1 MRFTPEQLKRSDE
14 LAQQYVAL
22 DAETTASWAEG
33 TWAEREPESDGSFLS
48 RLRAAGRE
56 VPQFDWTNL
65 YVGRGLD
72 KEFVAFMNVI
82 RRRIASILL
91 DKSRRENLLVPIL
104 DRFDIEDE
112 VSESELASDGHP
124 QLKDIAS
131 LKELRDRLIATVD
144 TVLLRLVLYRYLE
157 AQYGY
162 EPTDEERQ
170 EIAFGS
176 YDELIKQTTRADDQ
190 RLQELLGRARKEA
203 GIQAGQPT
211 SEQRKLFEDAMQVK
225 QPEAF
230 EDGIRER
237 HGYHRALAGGD
248 LHQGEISRAADALQD
263 YLLENCREDLA
274 TLIEGTRSDR
284 YSFHYADLDP
294 RAFQQFYEDTIGTE
308 IRPRYNPET
317 ENIEVGVEEWSKN
330 QKEQGAFYTDK
341 KIAEWLASRTLG
353 SRLDNWYDRL
363 LDFLDA
369 EAKEP
374 KGRLPKLRR
383 LLDELLNVRV
393 LDFTCGGGIFL
404 RAAFERLVQEQQ
416 RVAEALETHLP
427 KEVYRTLTEGA
438 PYDLFGPSVETGRW
452 EWHVLLH
459 CLYGVDLDVK
469 AINVASNLLTLSAL
483 TYKPHGVSF
492 PSFINTNL
500 KVGNAFVV
508 PLTPERRENL
518 SEVYQEEIQ
527 RLIALRKKLRDPE
540 LSRDRWRDLN
550 EEASSI
556 TREITNSQIVLA
568 FDEVFP
574 DLPDEEVI
582 RRVREV
588 GCFLYEIE
596 FPEAYFYEDG
606 TWKDNQGFDVI
617 LGNPPW
623 EVPAKELNHFLP
635 EFDTEYRLLSGPDSK
650 KREEELLSDPE
661 IARRWKRY
669 QRSVDDFK
677 KLLGAQYYEHQVGEV
692 KGRKVP
698 GEKNLYKYATELA
711 FRQTVENGRIGM
723 VLEAGLWLDVS
734 AKGPRKLLLDNT
746 DLSAVCGFNNKG
758 IFSGVDDRTRFTC
771 TVAQKG
777 RSTDVLPVIF
787 MREEVEAL
795 ERFDE
800 EKVEIPASKVRKHPS
815 DAYLLM
821 SVRSEEHWNAVGP
834 LKNHPRLEDEPWLV
848 DIYTRELHENDQ
860 RDKFKNKPADI
871 PVLKGAQFN
880 IWGVF
885 EGDKPE
891 YWIDMDGENEAGSF
905 LRRRQWKRLK
915 NKSAKKINEEGYHI
929 KGSSNIDL
937 FINWVEAVTGER
949 ILKEWS
955 YTDKWKALPKEWRKL
970 DLDGYRVAWRDGTNM
985 TNKRTLVPAVVPRR
999 VALTHTAPFIRPFKL
1014 TVKKEKVE
1022 WELRYSH
1029 ECLLYLTGILSS
1041 YAADSKAK
1049 GEVGKSHLTSGI
1061 FKGLH
1066 VPKWTG
1072 SERQRRIA
1080 ELCAMLTCLPATEE
1094 RPWADYIDLG
1104 KAVGVDPETD
1114 ALTGAEE
1121 RREAEV
1127 ELNALANKEYGLDR
1141 EGFEFLIGEL
1151 FDTPEHREEH
1161 FSMRDHIVR
1170 EM

>member
-1 MRFTPEQLKRSDE
+1 LRFTPEQLKRSDE

-22 DAETTASWAEG
+22 DAEMTASWAEG

-72 KEFVAFMNVI
+72 EEFVAFMNVI

-91 DKSRRENLLVPIL
+91 DKSRREDLLVPIL
-104 DRFDIEDE
+104 DRFDVEDE
-112 VSESELASDGHP
+112 VSESKLASDGHP

-131 LKELRDRLIATVD
+131 LKEIRDRLIATVD

-162 EPTDEERQ
+162 KPTDEERQ

-203 GIQAGQPT
+203 GVQAGQAT
-211 SEQRKLFEDAMQVK
+211 SGQRKLFEDAMQVK

-230 EDGIRER
+230 EDGIREH
-237 HGYHRALAGGD
+237 HGHHRALAGGD
-248 LHQGEISRAADALQD
+248 LHQGEIARAADALQG

-294 RAFQQFYEDTIGTE
+294 RAFQRFYEDTIGTE
-308 IRPRYNPET
+308 IRPQYNPET
-317 ENIEVGVEEWSKN
+317 ENVEVGVEEWSKN
-330 QKEQGAFYTDK
+330 QKEQGAFYTDE

-427 KEVYRTLTEGA
+427 DEVYRTLTEGE
-438 PYDLFGPSVETGRW
+438 PYDLFGPSMETGRW
-452 EWHVLLH
+452 EWRVLLH

-500 KVGNAFVV
+500 KVGNALVI

-556 TREITNSQIVLA
+556 TREITNSQIALA

-574 DLPDEEVI
+574 DLSDEEVI

-596 FPEAYFYEDG
+596 FPEAYFCEDG
-606 TWKDNQGFDVI
+606 TWKDDPGFDVV

-623 EVPAKELNHFLP
+623 EVPAKELNQFLP
-635 EFDTEYRLLSGPDSK
+635 EFDPEYSSLTGPESK
-650 KREEELLSDPE
+650 KREEALLSDAE
-661 IARRWKRY
+661 IEKRWKAY
-669 QRSVDDFK
+669 KQSIDDYRDILSGK
-677 KLLGAQYYEHQVGEV
+677 YYRHQAATV
-692 KGRKVP
+692 KGREVAAS
-698 GEKNLYKYATELA
+698 KNLYRYAAELA
-711 FRQTVENGRIGM
+711 FHQTDSVGHIGM

-734 AKGPRKLLLDNT
+734 AKGLRKLFLDRT
-746 DLSAVCGFNNKG
+746 DISAVCGFNNKG
-758 IFSGVDDRTRFTC
+758 IFSKIDDRTRFTC
-771 TVAQKG
+771 TVARKG
-777 RSTDVLPVIF
+777 ESTDVLPAIF
-787 MREEVEAL
+787 MREEIEAL
-795 ERFDE
+795 DRFDE
-800 EKVEIPASKVRKHPS
+800 EKVEIPAEKIREHPS
-815 DAYLLM
+815 DAYRVM
-821 SVRSEEHWNAVGP
+821 SVRSTEHWKAMGA
-834 LKNHPRLEDEPWLV
+834 LKHHPRLEEEPWSV
-848 DIYTRELHENDQ
+848 DTYTRELHEADQ
-860 RDKFKNKPADI
+860 REYFKAEPGEL
-871 PVLKGAQFN
+871 PVVKGAQFN
-880 IWGVF
+880 LWGVF
-885 EGDKPE
+885 EGTLPE
-891 YWIDMDGENEAGSF
+891 YWISMDNDEAGGF
-905 LRRRQWKRLK
+905 LRKRQWKRMK
-915 NKSAKKINEEGYHI
+915 NQVADVLRRRGTSV
-929 KGSSNIDL
+929 KGSSKIKL
-937 FINWVEAVTGER
+937 FLNWVGAVTGTNIPKDLPDEQ
-949 ILKEWS
+949 
-955 YTDKWKALPKEWRKL
+955 KWQALPEEWRRL
-970 DLDGYRVAWRDGTNM
+970 DLDGYRIAWRDGTNM
-985 TNKRTLVPAVVPRR
+985 TNKRTLVPAIIPRR
-999 VALTHTAPFIRPFKL
+999 VALTDKAPFIRPFTL
-1014 TVKKEKVE
+1014 EVGESEVE
-1022 WELRYSH
+1022 WTLQYSH
-1029 ECLLYLTGILSS
+1029 KCLLYLAGILSS
-1041 YAADSKAK
+1041 YAADSLIRSN
-1049 GEVGKSHLTSGI
+1049 VGKTTLTL
-1061 FKGLH
+1061 GLFQDLH
-1066 VPKWTG
+1066 APEWNG
-1072 SERQRRIA
+1072 SERQMRIA
-1080 ELCAMLTCLPATEE
+1080 ELCAMLTCLPATDE
-1094 RPWADYIDLG
+1094 RPWADYADLG
-1104 KAVGVDPETD
+1104 KVVGVHPETD
-1114 ALTGAEE
+1114 SLTGTKE
-1121 RREAEV
+1121 RRDAKV
-1127 ELNALANKEYGLDR
+1127 ELNALANKEYGLGRD
-1141 EGFEFLIGEL
+1141 GFEFLIEEL

-1161 FSMRDHIVR
+1161 FSMRDRIVR